1 MTTLHTRALV
11 LLALTLGVVGM
22 AGAVTVAG
30 SNAAATP
37 AKQPSEAVTTGTVSS
52 IDTGQGLL
60 VVSGRLYRFKPATV
74 SFSDDRRKPAAGGLA
89 GLKPGSK
96 VTIHSVTREGA
107 NQALQIVVKD

>member
-37 AKQPSEAVTTGTVSS
+37 AKQPTEAVTTGTVSS

-74 SFSDDRRKPAAGGLA
+74 SFSDDRRKPGGGIA

-96 VTIHSVTREGA
+96 VTIHSVTRDGA